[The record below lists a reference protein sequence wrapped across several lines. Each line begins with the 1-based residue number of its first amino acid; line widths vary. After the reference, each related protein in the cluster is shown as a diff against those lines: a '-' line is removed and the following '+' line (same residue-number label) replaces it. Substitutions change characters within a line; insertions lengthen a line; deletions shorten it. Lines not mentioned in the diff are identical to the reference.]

1 MATNDDSARLLVS
14 IEANQRAFAK
24 QMAAVAKQSAD
35 AAKYVEDNFK
45 RANDN
50 VAKGF
55 QSGGKKVEQSL
66 GAQRAAVSNLSFQL
80 NDIAMGLASGT
91 SPFTIMVQQ
100 GSQVAQVFN
109 GTGGGLVGAVKTL
122 GGALATM
129 VNPVSLASF
138 ALIGLTGAAVQ
149 YITTLSSGVPDVD
162 KYLKEHAD
170 VVRSFEDAWGIAEK
184 GAKQYSDATRQ
195 IALQKLRDEFGSA
208 REAIDAVGGALR
220 DQILGISI
228 DEFGGATKSVSDFS
242 RALTLLEQDVPD
254 FRQFSLEMEK
264 IERMTGI
271 PENIRK
277 LARELRLSALE
288 ALPLQEHLE
297 KVSEHLNVVRLNG
310 EQARA
315 AFAALTAQAVGLG
328 ADGGRAVAS
337 VAGKI
342 NTDLIPAM
350 TAAIQK
356 VAEFAK
362 NYRSLQDQVNQ
373 TPLGQLSPIFSGG
386 GQFLNPDQLQTFRAS
401 EERYRI
407 AGESAAAQMI
417 KGFEG
422 FITKAK
428 WDVNHYRVG
437 FGSDTVTRANGVIEK
452 VTKDTVVTLAD
463 AQRDLE
469 RRLVEFQDGIQSAI
483 GVETWKSL
491 NDAQQAALTS
501 IAYNYGSLPKRI
513 VAAIQSGGGPEV
525 VAQAIAALGG
535 DNGGINRGRRK
546 EEAQAFLNGSGLSL
560 KDAGIGGK
568 SPADIFKGDL
578 EQVQARI
585 EALKAE
591 YAAQAALNPLINDYG
606 YAVEKAKIQQQ
617 LLNEAKKAGL
627 EITPELRASIDEL
640 AEGYARASAA
650 TDQLRESQK
659 AAQQAAEDM
668 RELGRDVLGGF
679 IRDLQAGKSA
689 SEALAGA
696 LQKVADKLLDIGL
709 DSLFGSKGGGGGGGI
724 FGNLLGGLFGGG
736 GDPWAGLRTPGFAS
750 GTANT
755 GGARGQPRG
764 VVHGQEAVIPLPMG
778 GKVPVQLQ
786 APQVAQ
792 RGGSASGQ
800 PVVIKVD
807 VSGARGNAEIKD
819 MVFAGVS
826 QGIDQYDRTRAP
838 GTAVRALQQAQ
849 MRG

>member
-1 MATNDDSARLLVS
+1 MAANDDSARLLVS

-24 QMAAVAKQSAD
+24 QMATVAKQSAD
-35 AAKYVEDNFK
+35 AAKYVESNFQ
-45 RANDN
+45 RANNN
-50 VAKGF
+50 VGRSF
-55 QSGGKKVEQSL
+55 QDGSRRATASTRQS
-66 GAQRAAVSNLSFQL
+66 AAAVSNLSFQL

-109 GTGGGLVGAVKTL
+109 GSGGGVVGAVKTL

-162 KYLKEHAD
+162 KYLKEHAE
-170 VVRSFEDAWGIAEK
+170 VVRSFEDAWGVAEK
-184 GAKQYSDATRQ
+184 GVKQYSDATRQ

-220 DQILGISI
+220 DQILGISL

-264 IERMTGI
+264 IEQMTGI
-271 PENIRK
+271 PENVRK

-288 ALPLQEHLE
+288 VVPLQEHLE
-297 KVSEHLNVVRLNG
+297 KVSEHLNVVRLSG

-315 AFAALTAQAVGLG
+315 AFATLTAQAVGLG

-350 TAAIQK
+350 TSAIQK

-386 GQFLNPDQLQTFRAS
+386 GQFLNPDQLNTFRTNEAQFTA
-401 EERYRI
+401 
-407 AGESAAAQMI
+407 AGASAAAAMI
-417 KGFEG
+417 RGFEQYSANAYPDKRTSTG
-422 FITKAK
+422 KFDA
-428 WDVNHYRVG
+428 WRAG
-437 FGSDTVTRANGVIEK
+437 FGSDTVTRLNGDIET
-452 VTKDTVVTLAD
+452 VTKSTVVTLEEAE
-463 AQRDLE
+463 RDLS
-469 RRLVEFQDGIQSAI
+469 RRIVDFQTGIQAAI

-491 NDAQQAALTS
+491 NEGQQAALTS
-501 IAYNYGSLPKRI
+501 IAYNYGSLPAKI

-525 VAQAIAALGG
+525 VAQAIANLSA
-535 DNGGINRGRRK
+535 NPSRRK
-546 EEAQAFLNGSGLSL
+546 QEAQSYLSGSGYSL
-560 KDAGIGGK
+560 KEAGIGGK

-578 EQVQARI
+578 AQVQARI

-591 YAAQAALNPLINDYG
+591 YAAQAALNPLVNDYG

-640 AEGYARASAA
+640 AGSYARASAA
-650 TDQLRESQK
+650 TDQLKESQK
-659 AAQQAAEDM
+659 AAQEAAEGM

-709 DSLFGSKGGGGGGGI
+709 DSIFGGSGGGGL

-736 GDPWAGLRTPGFAS
+736 GFNPIGKVGLFAN
-750 GTANT
+750 GIANT

-764 VVHGQEAVIPLPMG
+764 VVHGQEAVIPLPAG

-792 RGGSASGQ
+792 TSTAAGRMK
-800 PVVIKVD
+800 ID
-807 VSGARGNAEIKD
+807 V
-819 MVFAGVS
+819 GVS
-826 QGIDQYDRTRAP
+826 VDNDGNLQAFVRRASRSEAAAEVDTYDRKRAP
-838 GTAVRALQQAQ
+838 GTAVKAVQQYQ

>member
-24 QMAAVAKQSAD
+24 QMATVAKQSAD
-35 AAKYVEDNFK
+35 AAKYIEDNFK

-50 VAKGF
+50 VGKGF

-66 GAQRAAVSNLSFQL
+66 GAQRAAISNLSFQL
-80 NDIAMGLASGT
+80 NDIATSLAGGA
-91 SPFTIMVQQ
+91 SPFTVMAQQ
-100 GSQVAQVFN
+100 GSQVAQVFQ
-109 GTGGGLVGAVKTL
+109 GSGGVVGAVKTL

-138 ALIGLTGAAVQ
+138 ALIGLAGAAVQ

-162 KYLKEHAD
+162 KYLKEHAE

-184 GAKQYSDATRQ
+184 GVKQYSEATRQ
-195 IALQKLRDEFGSA
+195 VELQKLRDEFGSA
-208 REAIDAVGGALR
+208 TEAAKSLAGSIR
-220 DQILGISI
+220 DQILSGETAKIL
-228 DEFGGATKSVSDFS
+228 GGATAAANDFS
-242 RALTLLEQDVPD
+242 QALTLIEQDIPD
-254 FRQFSLEMEK
+254 FRQFSIEMAR
-264 IERMTGI
+264 IAGMTGL
-271 PENIRK
+271 PEPIRK
-277 LARELRLSALE
+277 LATEIRLAVN
-288 ALPLQEHLE
+288 AGVPIQEHLE
-297 KVSEHLNVVRLNG
+297 KVAEYLNVLRLNG
-310 EQARA
+310 EEAKA
-315 AFAALTAQAVGLG
+315 AFATLTAQAVGLG

-428 WDVNHYRVG
+428 WDVNHYRAG

-568 SPADIFKGDL
+568 SPADIFKGDV

-709 DSLFGSKGGGGGGGI
+709 DSLFGSKGGGGGI

-736 GDPWAGLRTPGFAS
+736 GADPWAGLRTPGFAS

>member
-24 QMAAVAKQSAD
+24 QMATVAKQSAD
-35 AAKYVEDNFK
+35 AAKYVETNFQ

-50 VAKGF
+50 VGRSFTRGANAATASTR
-55 QSGGKKVEQSL
+55 QS
-66 GAQRAAVSNLSFQL
+66 AAAVSNLSFQL

-162 KYLKEHAD
+162 KYLKEHAE

-184 GAKQYSDATRQ
+184 GVKQYSDATRQ

-220 DQILGISI
+220 DQILGISV

-254 FRQFSLEMEK
+254 VRQFSIEMEK
-264 IERMTGI
+264 IEQMTGI

-288 ALPLQEHLE
+288 AIPLQEHLE

-328 ADGGRAVAS
+328 ADGGGAVAS
-337 VAGKI
+337 VASKI

-401 EERYRI
+401 EEQYRM

-501 IAYNYGSLPKRI
+501 IAYNYGELPKRI
-513 VAAIQSGGGPEV
+513 VSAIESGGGAEA

-578 EQVQARI
+578 DQVQARI

-591 YAAQAALNPLINDYG
+591 YAAQAALNPLVNDYG

-640 AEGYARASAA
+640 AGSYARASAA
-650 TDQLRESQK
+650 TDQLKESQK
-659 AAQQAAEDM
+659 AAQEAAEGM

-709 DSLFGSKGGGGGGGI
+709 DSIFGGSGGGGGL

-736 GDPWAGLRTPGFAS
+736 GFNPVGKVGLFAN
-750 GTANT
+750 GVANT

-764 VVHGQEAVIPLPMG
+764 VVHGQEAVIPLPAG

-786 APQVAQ
+786 APQVAPTSTAAG
-792 RGGSASGQ
+792 RMK
-800 PVVIKVD
+800 ID
-807 VSGARGNAEIKD
+807 V
-819 MVFAGVS
+819 GVS
-826 QGIDQYDRTRAP
+826 VDNDGNLQAFVRRASRSEAAAEVDTYDRKRAP
-838 GTAVRALQQAQ
+838 GTAVKAVQQYQ

>member
-1 MATNDDSARLLVS
+1 MAANDDNARLLVS
-14 IEANQRAFAK
+14 IEANQRTFAK
-24 QMAAVAKQSAD
+24 QMATVAKQSAD
-35 AAKYVEDNFK
+35 AAKYIEDNFR

-50 VAKGF
+50 VAGSF
-55 QSGGKKVEQSL
+55 TRGANAAAASTRQSS
-66 GAQRAAVSNLSFQL
+66 AAVSNLSFQL
-80 NDIAMGLASGT
+80 NDIAMQLASGT
-91 SPFTIMVQQ
+91 SPFTVMVQQ
-100 GSQVAQVFN
+100 GSQVAQIFN
-109 GTGGGLVGAVKTL
+109 GTGGGIVGAVKTL
-122 GGALATM
+122 SGALATM

-138 ALIGLTGAAVQ
+138 ALIGLAGAAVQ
-149 YITTLSSGVPDVD
+149 YIATLSSGVPDVD
-162 KYLKEHAD
+162 KYLKEHAE

-184 GAKQYSDATRQ
+184 GVKQYSDATRQ
-195 IALQKLRDEFGSA
+195 IALQKLRDEFGSVQ
-208 REAIDAVGGALR
+208 EAIDAVGGALR
-220 DQILGISI
+220 DEILGISV

-242 RALTLLEQDVPD
+242 RALALLEQDVPD

-264 IERMTGI
+264 IEQMTGI
-271 PENIRK
+271 PENIRA
-277 LARELRLSALE
+277 LAKELRLSALE

-310 EQARA
+310 EEATA
-315 AFAALTAQAVGLG
+315 AIAALAAQAVGLG
-328 ADGGRAVAS
+328 TDGGDAIATVS
-337 VAGKI
+337 GKI
-342 NTDLIPAM
+342 RTDLIP
-350 TAAIQK
+350 TITNAIEK

-386 GQFLNPDQLQTFRAS
+386 GQFLNPDQMNTFRAS
-401 EERYRI
+401 EERYRV

-437 FGSDTVTRANGVIEK
+437 FGSDTVTRANDVIEK

-483 GVETWKSL
+483 GVETWQSL

-501 IAYNYGSLPKRI
+501 IAYNYGELPRRI
-513 VAAIQSGGGPEV
+513 VAAIQGGGGPEA

-535 DNGGINRGRRK
+535 DNGGINRGRRN

-585 EALKAE
+585 ETLKAE

-606 YAVEKAKIQQQ
+606 FAIEKAKIQQQ

-640 AEGYARASAA
+640 AGSYAKASAA
-650 TDQLRESQK
+650 TDQLKESQK
-659 AAQQAAEDM
+659 AAREAAEGM

-709 DSLFGSKGGGGGGGI
+709 DSIFGGKGGGGGI

-736 GDPWAGLRTPGFAS
+736 FNPVGKVGLFAN
-750 GTANT
+750 GIANT

-764 VVHGQEAVIPLPMG
+764 VVHGQEAVIPLPAG

-786 APQVAQ
+786 APQVAPI
-792 RGGSASGQ
+792 GASSGRMK
-800 PVVIKVD
+800 ID
-807 VSGARGNAEIKD
+807 V
-819 MVFAGVS
+819 GVS
-826 QGIDQYDRTRAP
+826 VDNDGNLQAFVRRASRSEAVAEVNSYDRKRAP
-838 GTAVRALQQAQ
+838 GTAVKAVQQYQ